1 MATAS
6 ESIPSPAVPGS
17 RFLALWQN
25 PVGKKAVMAV
35 TGLALFGFTLVHMAG
50 NLKAFTGAE
59 ALDRYA
65 ELLRISP
72 PILWTARAVLL
83 TSLLLHIVAGVQL
96 WLAKREARGMP
107 YQDWR
112 PTTSSVASR
121 SMMVSGALL
130 LLFVVG
136 HLMDLTFGTPGVAA
150 AGFEPGR
157 VFANLVRS
165 LGRGAVG
172 VAYVT
177 AVVALAFHLWHGLWS
192 VTQSLGLAHRGVSA
206 VIRRAAILLA
216 VVLAVGFSAVP
227 IAVLFGIVS

>member
-35 TGLALFGFTLVHMAG
+35 TGLVLFGFTLVHMAG
-50 NLKAFTGAE
+50 NLKAFAGAE
-59 ALDRYA
+59 ALDHYA
-65 ELLRISP
+65 ELLRVSP
-72 PILWTARAVLL
+72 AFLWATRAVLL
-83 TSLLLHIVAGVQL
+83 ASLLLHVVAGVQL
-96 WLAKREARGMP
+96 WLAKREARGTP

-112 PTTSSVASR
+112 PTASSLASR

-130 LLFVVG
+130 LLFVTG
-136 HLMDLTFGTPGVAA
+136 HLMDLTLGTPGVAA
-150 AGFEPGR
+150 PGFEHGR
-157 VFANLVRS
+157 VFANVVRS
-165 LGRGAVG
+165 LGRGAAG
-172 VAYVT
+172 VAYVV

-206 VIRRAAILLA
+206 VIRRGAVLAAVA
-216 VVLAVGFSAVP
+216 LAVGFSSVP
-227 IAVLFGIVS
+227 IAVLLGIVS

>member
-1 MATAS
+1 
-6 ESIPSPAVPGS
+6 
-17 RFLALWQN
+17 
-25 PVGKKAVMAV
+25 MAV
-35 TGLALFGFTLVHMAG
+35 TGLVLFGFTLVHMAG
-50 NLKAFTGAE
+50 NLKVFAGAE

-65 ELLRISP
+65 ELLRVSP
-72 PILWTARAVLL
+72 PILWTARTVLL
-83 TSLLLHIVAGVQL
+83 ASLFLHVVAGVQL
-96 WLAKREARGMP
+96 WLAKREARGTP

-130 LLFVVG
+130 LLFVTG
-136 HLMDLTFGTPGVAA
+136 HLMDLTLGTQGVAA
-150 AGFEPGR
+150 AGFEHGR
-157 VFANLVRS
+157 VFANVVRS

-172 VAYVT
+172 VAYVV
-177 AVVALAFHLWHGLWS
+177 AVVALGFHLWHGLWS

-206 VIRRAAILLA
+206 AIRRVAILLA